1 MTTIK
6 LLALDASSTCTGWSL
21 FDSGEYVDSGYID
34 LHKNKNSEHRLYEM
48 ATKICELISHCNPDK
63 IIMEDTFSTPNVSTL
78 KVLANLAGAVK
89 FYCYTNK
96 IEVEMIMPSAWR
108 KILGI
113 QEKGAKRYD
122 LKFKALEVADEQL
135 GLGWLEEDRAEAVCI
150 GLSVCVRDGLTELK

>member
-1 MTTIK
+1 
-6 LLALDASSTCTGWSL
+6 
-21 FDSGEYVDSGYID
+21 
-34 LHKNKNSEHRLYEM
+34 M
-48 ATKICELISHCNPDK
+48 AAKICELISHWSPDK